1 MRFWYRIGMSHAAEI
16 KASIHSSNTTRQLW
30 KSALHTEKWNFVQL
44 PITTNATARVI
55 TITMYSSCI
64 DNLVD
69 HLQETTECL
78 KSLFNLLFWGGGGA
92 VGVGNKLWLSLFR
105 PHRDS

>member
-78 KSLFNLLFWGGGGA
+78 KSLFNLLFLGEGGGGGREQIMA
-92 VGVGNKLWLSLFR
+92 VFIQTSSG
-105 PHRDS
+105 

>member
-78 KSLFNLLFWGGGGA
+78 KSLFNLLFGGGGGA
-92 VGVGNKLWLSLFR
+92 GGGGTKLWLSLFR

>member
-1 MRFWYRIGMSHAAEI
+1 MRFWYRIGMSHKAEI

-44 PITTNATARVI
+44 PIATNATARVI

-64 DNLVD
+64 D
-69 HLQETTECL
+69 
-78 KSLFNLLFWGGGGA
+78 KFS
-92 VGVGNKLWLSLFR
+92 R
-105 PHRDS
+105 PFARNNRMLEESI

>member
-78 KSLFNLLFWGGGGA
+78 KSLFNLLFLGGGGGGGREQIMA
-92 VGVGNKLWLSLFR
+92 VFIQTSSG
-105 PHRDS
+105 

>member
-1 MRFWYRIGMSHAAEI
+1 MRFWYRIGMSHEAEI

-78 KSLFNLLFWGGGGA
+78 KSLFNLLFLGGGGGGGREQIMA
-92 VGVGNKLWLSLFR
+92 VFIQTSSG
-105 PHRDS
+105 